1 MRKMIIK
8 FINPKIV
15 AANYKEISVNYEVR
29 GVETITSIKSKN
41 SSQLGMA
48 YMDPPL
54 AHMLL

>member
-1 MRKMIIK
+1 MIIK